1 MFRRVWEKWKNEAIA
16 SCRKQQSSHSDQQ
29 ASNKTPLSESLQ
41 ENLDIIKQRLG
52 NPQDLII
59 RPFLIDNSGRACAV
73 ACIDGLVDSELVHD
87 KVVKHIQ
94 LLMSPAGKA
103 IPAPDEDIM
112 AFMLNEVLSIIE
124 VKTGTT
130 MEEVLDAMLVGD
142 TAFFVDGSHT
152 TILIDSRGW
161 ETRGIEEPV
170 SEGLVRGPRDGFNE
184 NIRDNT
190 VRIRRRVRDPKL
202 RFDATTVGR
211 RSKTDLIVAYI
222 EDIAH
227 PNIVN
232 EIKRRISTID
242 IDQVEESGY
251 IEQWIEDNFLSPFP
265 QVQNTERPDKVA
277 SALFQ
282 GRVAIILDGTPMV
295 LLAPVTLGIMLHSP
309 EDFYERWMVGSLA
322 RVLRY
327 LASYLAVFSPA
338 LYIALVTFH
347 PGLIPSD
354 LAFSIAATRDGVPF
368 PAAVESL
375 IMVTTMELLQEAG
388 LRLPKPIGQ
397 TVGIVGGLVIGEA
410 AVSAG
415 IVSPVMVIVVAIT
428 AIASFAIPSYNLA
441 IAFRMIRFGA
451 MLAAAMFGLYGVV
464 LAFILIVIHLT
475 NLTSIGVPYLAP
487 LAPQLVSDWKD
498 YILRAPIT
506 FFKKRPDML
515 QTKDKT
521 RLKAGRSQ

>member
-222 EDIAH
+222 
-227 PNIVN
+227 
-232 EIKRRISTID
+232 
-242 IDQVEESGY
+242 
-251 IEQWIEDNFLSPFP
+251 
-265 QVQNTERPDKVA
+265 
-277 SALFQ
+277 
-282 GRVAIILDGTPMV
+282 
-295 LLAPVTLGIMLHSP
+295 
-309 EDFYERWMVGSLA
+309 
-322 RVLRY
+322 
-327 LASYLAVFSPA
+327 
-338 LYIALVTFH
+338 
-347 PGLIPSD
+347 
-354 LAFSIAATRDGVPF
+354 
-368 PAAVESL
+368 
-375 IMVTTMELLQEAG
+375 
-388 LRLPKPIGQ
+388 
-397 TVGIVGGLVIGEA
+397 
-410 AVSAG
+410 
-415 IVSPVMVIVVAIT
+415 
-428 AIASFAIPSYNLA
+428 
-441 IAFRMIRFGA
+441 
-451 MLAAAMFGLYGVV
+451 
-464 LAFILIVIHLT
+464 
-475 NLTSIGVPYLAP
+475 
-487 LAPQLVSDWKD
+487 
-498 YILRAPIT
+498 
-506 FFKKRPDML
+506 
-515 QTKDKT
+515 
-521 RLKAGRSQ
+521 